1 MIVNELTAGLCNT
14 LLFSV
19 PAADIWSGFPQYYT
33 GMLTA
38 WYCSLGQCCDS
49 GDCRITNNITGR
61 ASHQHHACII
71 LYKYSG
77 FYNSGNPR
85 NIRKFKQ
92 KILEMSEHLL
102 KWISLIN
109 AYFRIGKRSPGEA
122 SWAAPGPVCGSESHS
137 GIHQQPWVQQTTDSV
152 LSRLVRYRKELCG
165 PDSRGQ
171 PVPGWYKEWMCAFV
185 HCSIPLPSRE
195 IGGRVQG
202 EQRFNIWRPHSC
214 PGHLI
219 WFSSRLLI

>member
-1 MIVNELTAGLCNT
+1 MNSLQACVT
-14 LLFSV
+14 LFS
-19 PAADIWSGFPQYYT
+19 SQCLLQTFGQGFPST
-33 GMLTA
+33 TLACWLHGTA
-38 WYCSLGQCCDS
+38 AWVSAVIQETVGLQ
-49 GDCRITNNITGR
+49 IT
-61 ASHQHHACII
+61 SQVEPACII

-77 FYNSGNPR
+77 FYNSGNPT

-137 GIHQQPWVQQTTDSV
+137 GIHQKPWVQQTTDSV
-152 LSRLVRYRKELCG
+152 LSRLVWYRKELCG

-185 HCSIPLPSRE
+185 HCPIPLPSRE